1 MSTVFT
7 SQSSSVLLL
16 TKLCPAEFP
25 SLSLGWV
32 SYKLPNFWMMLLDDP
47 CVRFCRIYESEIKSR
62 REDKEEHM
70 KPTGSSNRF
79 WEQLATVHA
88 IATQAK

>member
-1 MSTVFT
+1 
-7 SQSSSVLLL
+7 
-16 TKLCPAEFP
+16 
-25 SLSLGWV
+25 
-32 SYKLPNFWMMLLDDP
+32 MLLDDP